1 MLELESVSFKN
12 FMSYGD
18 YLTTIE
24 LSDLSQCLIVG
35 EVAGEEDSQELYD
48 TQEFVEDKSRIK
60 SNGAGK
66 SCIPNA
72 IMWCLFGKTMH
83 SANPGDKVINF
94 YTGKDCSVT
103 IKFKSGDTITRTRN
117 TDGKNELIYVKD
129 GDENK
134 FNADTLSTIKNQ
146 QAQLNKIF
154 NLDWDLFCGSAF
166 FTQYGKPWLEMA
178 DQSRKKA
185 IERILHV
192 DRFSY
197 YASVAKSKYSKI
209 DDMVESNKSKIQ
221 TIDIN
226 VQTLDEEIV
235 RILSSSENF
244 ESNRK
249 TRLENSNVVLNTEI
263 QKQSDLVLPDLD
275 KLRAKW
281 KIIDQI
287 KQKLSDLRLEKQD
300 HDDTHRSGS
309 LKTQHLEERI
319 ELWKQKA
326 GAICT
331 ECEMEVSALHT
342 DDKIKPLHD
351 ELQSKQD
358 QLNEITTKINKLKQV
373 IKQIKETLEDK
384 SPNITLLDAE
394 KIHNQWQKHADEIEN
409 IKTRIKEI
417 KNESNPHS
425 ESVST
430 VQEKIKELN
439 TQKNNIGKEIKRD
452 TLLQS
457 HYYYIYKAYNDR
469 SKIKSYVFEEHIP
482 FINGRL
488 KHYFDVFGLDV
499 QISLTKSLSVS
510 SNMWGY
516 EFQSG
521 GERKRT
527 DVAFMLAMYDLHEQM
542 YGRQCNVL
550 VLDEVDGRMD
560 DDGIDALIN
569 IIKNDLA
576 NKVESI
582 LIISHRNMM
591 HDVFP
596 QELRVKRSNR
606 FSMIESI

>member
-18 YLTTIE
+18 YLTTIK
-24 LSDLSQCLIVG
+24 LSDLGQCLIVG
-35 EVAGEEDSQELYD
+35 EVAGEEDNQELYD

-83 SANPGDKVINF
+83 SSNPGDKVVNF

-103 IKFKSGDTITRTRN
+103 IKFKSGDVITRTRN

-146 QAQLNKIF
+146 QTQLNRIF

-192 DRFSY
+192 DRFSF
-197 YASVAKSKYSKI
+197 YASVAKSKCDKI
-209 DDMVESNKSKIQ
+209 NSMVEGNKSKIL
-221 TIDIN
+221 TIGIN
-226 VQTLDEEIV
+226 IQTLDEEIT
-235 RILSSSENF
+235 RISSSSLNF
-244 ESNRK
+244 ETNRK
-249 TRLENSNVVLNTEI
+249 SRLENTKKLLSTEVE
-263 QKQSDLVLPDLD
+263 KQSNLTLPNLD
-275 KLRAKW
+275 RLRVKW
-281 KIIDQI
+281 EIINQI
-287 KQKLSDLRLEKQD
+287 KQKLNKLRLEKQNY
-300 HDDTHRSGS
+300 DDDCRSDS
-309 LKTQHLEERI
+309 LSIQHLEERI
-319 ELWKQKA
+319 GLWKQKA

-331 ECEMEVSALHT
+331 ECEVEVSTSHT
-342 DDKIKPLHD
+342 DDKIKPLNNKLHT
-351 ELQSKQD
+351 KQN
-358 QLNEITTKINKLKQV
+358 QLNDTTIKINKLKHV
-373 IKQIKETLEDK
+373 IKQIIKTLENK
-384 SPNITLLDAE
+384 SPNITLHDAE
-394 KIHNQWQKHADEIEN
+394 IIHNQWQKHVDEIKN
-409 IKTRIKEI
+409 IKIRIEEI

-430 VQEKIKELN
+430 VQEKIKKLN
-439 TQKNNIGKEIKRD
+439 IQKNDIEKEIKRD

-469 SKIKSYVFEEHIP
+469 NKIKSYVFEEHIP
-482 FINGRL
+482 FINNRL
-488 KHYFDVFGLDV
+488 KHYLDVFGLDV
-499 QISLTKSLSVS
+499 QISLTKSLSIS

-569 IIKNDLA
+569 IIKNDLS
-576 NKVESI
+576 NKVESV

-591 HDVFP
+591 HNIFP

-606 FSMIESI
+606 FSIIESI

>member
-439 TQKNNIGKEIKRD
+439 TQKNNIEKEIKRD

>member
-103 IKFKSGDTITRTRN
+103 VKLKSGDTITRTRN

-197 YASVAKSKYSKI
+197 YASVAKLKYSKI
-209 DDMVESNKSKIQ
+209 DDMVESNQSKIQ

-226 VQTLDEEIV
+226 IQTLGEEIT

-249 TRLENSNVVLNTEI
+249 TRLENTTSLLDTEI

-281 KIIDQI
+281 EIISQI
-287 KQKLSDLRLEKQD
+287 KQKLNDLRLEKQD
-300 HDDTHRSGS
+300 HDDTHHSGS
-309 LKTQHLEERI
+309 LKTQHLDERI
-319 ELWKQKA
+319 KLWQQKA

-331 ECEMEVSALHT
+331 ECEMEVSASHT

-351 ELQSKQD
+351 ELQSKQN
-358 QLNEITTKINKLKQV
+358 QLNETATKIDKLKQV
-373 IKQIKETLEDK
+373 IEQIIKTLEDK
-384 SPNITLLDAE
+384 SPNIALSDAE
-394 KIHNQWQKHADEIEN
+394 KIHNQWQKHASEIEN
-409 IKTRIKEI
+409 IKTRIEEI
-417 KNESNPHS
+417 KSESNPHS

-439 TQKNNIGKEIKRD
+439 TQKSDIEKEIKRD
-452 TLLQS
+452 TVLQS

-499 QISLTKSLSVS
+499 QVSLTKSLSVS

-569 IIKNDLA
+569 IIKNDLS

>member
-18 YLTTIE
+18 YLTTIK
-24 LSDLSQCLIVG
+24 LSDLGQCLIVG
-35 EVAGEEDSQELYD
+35 EVAGEEDSQKLYD
-48 TQEFVEDKSRIK
+48 TQEFVEDKSRTK

-83 SANPGDKVINF
+83 SSNPGDKVINF

-103 IKFKSGDTITRTRN
+103 VKLKSGDIITRTRN

-197 YASVAKSKYSKI
+197 YASVAKSKCNKI
-209 DDMVESNKSKIQ
+209 DNMVESNKSKIQ
-221 TIDIN
+221 TISVN
-226 VQTLDEEIV
+226 VQTLGEEIT
-235 RILSSSENF
+235 RILSSSKNF

-249 TRLENSNVVLNTEI
+249 TRLESATLLLNTEI
-263 QKQSDLVLPDLD
+263 QKQFDLVLPDLD

-281 KIIDQI
+281 GIINKI
-287 KQKLSDLRLEKQD
+287 KQKLKDLRLERQN
-300 HDDTHRSGS
+300 HDDAHRSGS

-319 ELWKQKA
+319 KLWQQKA

-331 ECEMEVSALHT
+331 ECEREVSASHT
-342 DDKIKPLHD
+342 DDKIKPLYD
-351 ELQSKQD
+351 KLQSKQN
-358 QLNEITTKINKLKQV
+358 QLNEIATEIDKLKQV
-373 IKQIKETLEDK
+373 IKQIIKTLEDK
-384 SPNITLLDAE
+384 SPDITLPDAE
-394 KIHNQWQKHADEIEN
+394 NVHNQWQRHAIEIKR
-409 IKTRIKEI
+409 IKTRIEEI
-417 KNESNPHS
+417 KSESNPHS

-430 VQEKIKELN
+430 VRGKIEELN
-439 TQKNNIGKEIKRD
+439 TQKSNIEKEVKRD

-482 FINGRL
+482 FINDRL

-499 QISLTKSLSVS
+499 QVSLTKSLSVS

-569 IIKNDLA
+569 IIKNDLSS
-576 NKVESI
+576 KVESV

-591 HDVFP
+591 HDIFP

-606 FSMIESI
+606 FSIIESI

>member
-1 MLELESVSFKN
+1 
-12 FMSYGD
+12 MSYGD

-439 TQKNNIGKEIKRD
+439 TQKNNIEKEIKRD

>member
-24 LSDLSQCLIVG
+24 LSNLSQCLIVG

-103 IKFKSGDTITRTRN
+103 IRLKSGDTITRTRN

-146 QAQLNKIF
+146 QAQLNRIF

-197 YASVAKSKYSKI
+197 YASVAKLKYSKI

-226 VQTLDEEIV
+226 VQTLDEEIT

-244 ESNRK
+244 ENNRK
-249 TRLENSNVVLNTEI
+249 TRLENSTVLLSTEI
-263 QKQSDLVLPDLD
+263 KKQSDLILPDLD
-275 KLRAKW
+275 KLRTRW

-287 KQKLSDLRLEKQD
+287 KQKLSDLRLEKQN
-300 HDDTHRSGS
+300 HNDTHRSGS

-331 ECEMEVSALHT
+331 ECEMEVSASHT
-342 DDKIKPLHD
+342 GDKIKPLHD
-351 ELQSKQD
+351 ELRLKQD
-358 QLNEITTKINKLKQV
+358 QLNEIMIKIDKLKQV
-373 IKQIKETLEDK
+373 IKQIEETLEDK
-384 SPNITLLDAE
+384 SPNTTLFDAE
-394 KIHNQWQKHADEIEN
+394 KIHNQWQRHADEIEN
-409 IKTRIKEI
+409 IKTRIEEI

-430 VQEKIKELN
+430 VQEKIEELN
-439 TQKNNIGKEIKRD
+439 VQKSDIEKEIKRD
-452 TLLQS
+452 TVLQS

-499 QISLTKSLSVS
+499 QVSLTKSLSVS

-569 IIKNDLA
+569 IIKNDLS